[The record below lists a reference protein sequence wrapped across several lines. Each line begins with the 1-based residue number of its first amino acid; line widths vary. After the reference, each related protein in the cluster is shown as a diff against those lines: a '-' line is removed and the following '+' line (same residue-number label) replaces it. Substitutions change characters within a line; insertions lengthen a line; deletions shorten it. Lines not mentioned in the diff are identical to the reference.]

1 MIHRKSRHE
10 IAIMKKAGEI
20 VARVHLAMKENIRPG
35 ISTLE
40 LDKIAED
47 VIVKSGATPTFK
59 GYRGFPAT
67 ICASINE
74 QVVHGIPYETTV
86 LKEGDIISIDVGA
99 TYKGLIGDSA
109 WTYGVGEISQ
119 ELKDLME
126 GTKKGLFAAI
136 EAVKPGVN
144 LLEISGIIE
153 DTCSELG
160 YGLVTDYGGHG
171 TGRQL
176 HEEPYIYNM
185 RIPRQQVDL
194 KSGMVICIEPMYN
207 LGTGVVHTLPDA
219 WTVVTNDL
227 KPSAHFEHTIAVT
240 EEGPMLL
247 TVLD

>member
-10 IAIMKKAGEI
+10 IATMKKAGEI
-20 VARVHLAMKENIRPG
+20 VARVHLAMKEHIKPG

-40 LDKIAED
+40 LDKIAEE
-47 VIVKSGATPTFK
+47 VILKSGATPAFK
-59 GYRGFPAT
+59 GYRGFPGT

-74 QVVHGIPYETTV
+74 QVVHGIPYESNI

-119 ELKDLME
+119 ELSDLME
-126 GTKKGLFAAI
+126 GTKKGLFSAI
-136 EAVKPGVN
+136 EAVKSGVN
-144 LLEISGIIE
+144 LDVISGIIE
-153 DTCSELG
+153 DISEELG

-171 TGRQL
+171 IGRQL

-185 RIPRQQVDL
+185 RIPRKQVDL

-207 LGTGVVHTLPDA
+207 LGTGGVRTLADA

-240 EEGPMLL
+240 DDGPMLL

>member
-20 VARVHLAMKENIRPG
+20 VARVHLAMKEHVKPG

-40 LDKIAED
+40 LDKIAET
-47 VIVKSGATPTFK
+47 IILKSGATPSFK
-59 GYRGFPAT
+59 GYRGYPSA
-67 ICASINE
+67 ICASVNE
-74 QVVHGIPYETTV
+74 QVVHGIPNEATI

-119 ELKDLME
+119 DLIDLME
-126 GTKKGLFAAI
+126 GTKKGLFSAI
-136 EAVKPGVN
+136 EAVKSGVN
-144 LLEISGIIE
+144 LQEISGIIE
-153 DTCSELG
+153 DVCLELN

-171 TGRQL
+171 VGRQL

-185 RIPRQQVDL
+185 RIPRPQVDL
-194 KSGMVICIEPMYN
+194 KAGMVICIEPMYN
-207 LGTGVVHTLPDA
+207 LGTGEVHTSPDS
-219 WTVVTNDL
+219 WTVITNDS

-240 EEGPMLL
+240 DDGSMIL
-247 TVLD
+247 TTLD

>member
-1 MIHRKSRHE
+1 MITRKSRHE
-10 IAIMKKAGEI
+10 IATMKKAGEI
-20 VARVHLAMKENIRPG
+20 VARVHEAMKKHIKPG

-47 VIVKSGATPTFK
+47 IIRTAGATPSFK
-59 GYRGFPAT
+59 GYRGFPGT

-74 QVVHGIPYETTV
+74 QVVHGIPYDTAV
-86 LKEGDIISIDVGA
+86 LQEGDIISIDVGA

-119 ELKDLME
+119 DLVDLME
-126 GTKKGLFAAI
+126 GTKKALFSSI
-136 EAVKPGVN
+136 EAVKPGTN
-144 LLEISGIIE
+144 LVEISGIIE
-153 DTCSELG
+153 DLSYELG

-171 TGRQL
+171 VGRQL

-194 KSGMVICIEPMYN
+194 RAGMVICIEPMFN
-207 LGTGVVHTLPDA
+207 LGTGGVHTLPDA

-240 EEGPMLL
+240 EDGPMIL

>member
-1 MIHRKSRHE
+1 
-10 IAIMKKAGEI
+10 MKKAGEI
-20 VARVHLAMKENIRPG
+20 VARVHLAMKENIKPG

-47 VIVKSGATPTFK
+47 IILKSGATPTFK
-59 GYRGFPAT
+59 NYRGFPSA

-74 QVVHGIPYETTV
+74 QVVHGIPYETSI

-119 ELKDLME
+119 ELTDLLE
-126 GTKKGLFAAI
+126 GTKKGLFDSI
-136 EAVKPGVN
+136 EAVKPGTN
-144 LLEISGIIE
+144 LQEISGIIE
-153 DTCSELG
+153 DVCLELD

-171 TGRQL
+171 VGRQL

-194 KSGMVICIEPMYN
+194 RAGMVICIEPMYN
-207 LGTGVVHTLPDA
+207 LGTGGVHTLPDS

-227 KPSAHFEHTIAVT
+227 LPSAHFEHTIAVT
-240 EEGPMLL
+240 DDGPMIL
-247 TVLD
+247 TTLD

>member
-1 MIHRKSRHE
+1 MIKRKSRHE

-20 VARVHLAMKENIRPG
+20 VASVHLAMKENIRPG

-47 VIVKSGATPTFK
+47 IIRSSGATPTFK
-59 GYRGFPAT
+59 GYRGYPAS
-67 ICASINE
+67 ICASVNE

-86 LKEGDIISIDVGA
+86 LKEGDIVSVDVGA

-109 WTYGVGEISQ
+109 WTYPVGEISQ
-119 ELKDLME
+119 ELKDLLT
-126 GTKKGLFAAI
+126 GTEKGLFAAI
-136 EAVKPGVN
+136 NIIKSDIN
-144 LLEISGIIE
+144 LARISETIE
-153 DTCSELG
+153 DTCAELG

-171 TGRQL
+171 VGRSM
-176 HEEPYIYNM
+176 HEEPFIYNM
-185 RIPRQQVDL
+185 RIPRAQPDL
-194 KSGMVICIEPMYN
+194 KSGMVIAIEPMFN
-207 LGTGVVHTLPDA
+207 LGTGAVHTLSDG

-240 EEGPMLL
+240 DEGFQIL

>member
-10 IAIMKKAGEI
+10 IATMKKAGEI
-20 VARVHLAMKENIRPG
+20 VARVHLAMKEHIKPG

-47 VIVKSGATPTFK
+47 IIRTAGATPSFK
-59 GYRGFPAT
+59 GYRGFPST

-74 QVVHGIPYETTV
+74 QVVHGIPYETTI
-86 LKEGDIISIDVGA
+86 LAEGDIISVDVGA
-99 TYKGLIGDSA
+99 TYKGLHGDSA

-119 ELKDLME
+119 ELTDLME
-126 GTKKGLFAAI
+126 GTKKGLFSAI
-136 EAVKPGVN
+136 ESVKHGVN
-144 LLEISGIIE
+144 LLEISGILE
-153 DTCSELG
+153 DVCLGLG

-171 TGRQL
+171 IGRQL

-207 LGTGVVHTLPDA
+207 LGTGAVHTLADA

-240 EEGPMLL
+240 DDGPMLL